1 MSYFASSFNRR
12 SQPYI
17 ESDVNAKVPGWGM
30 NLEHAGPP
38 MIAVGASPDGLGATK
53 LRIAPAVFQSQAAQ
67 CAIAFAQEKT
77 CATPGSKIAADVCGR
92 AVSKAYD
99 CRVAANPPP
108 ADQTAPGVSEDPMSY
123 WIWIASGGI
132 ILGAIGL
139 FAYNQG
145 WIGGKKT
152 ATATTNKR
160 RRH

>member
-38 MIAVGASPDGLGATK
+38 MIAVGASPDGLGVVKSSAFAKAVK
-53 LRIAPAVFQSQAAQ
+53 LSQDP
-67 CAIAFAQEKT
+67 CALAFAQEQS
-77 CATPGSKIAADVCGR
+77 CAKGQLSADICGQAA
-92 AVSKAYD
+92 SKAYD
-99 CRVAANPPP
+99 CRIAGQPPP
-108 ADQTAPGVSEDPMSY
+108 VVEDPMSY

-132 ILGAIGL
+132 ILGALGL